1 MNEEET
7 IAARRMVEAILFASP
22 KPLSEAEIAQ
32 RLPDGANVAALIADL
47 GEDYEG
53 RGVNLVKVAGKWTM
67 RTAPDLAFLLRDEV
81 EETRKL
87 SRAAVETLSI
97 IAYHQPIT
105 RAEIEE
111 LRGVTLSK
119 GTLDVLLEAGW
130 IRPAGRKQTPGRP
143 VLYATSE
150 DFLVHF
156 GLEKISDLPGL
167 EELKAAGILD
177 PIDDALDAML
187 AQSADQGEDIE
198 DEEDELPLT

>member
-32 RLPDGANVAALIADL
+32 RLPEGANVAALITDL

-87 SRAAVETLSI
+87 SRAGVETLSI

-187 AQSADQGEDIE
+187 AQSADEGEGSE
-198 DEEDELPLT
+198 EEEDELPLT